1 MAVRKSTLMFLS
13 LALMPASI
21 GNGAAAAPDPQDH
34 LAPRVN
40 AGGRELSFDWPAF
53 RIGTAE
59 YPEGPTGVTV
69 FHFPKKAYVAVDARG
84 GGPGDVNAKHIELGY
99 QEAELDAVV
108 FGGGSWYGLET
119 ATAVGTAIKDDGLR
133 DGHWDSVALTPGS
146 IIYDFGPRRLNEIY
160 PDKRLAQAAFRAA
173 RPGVFRMGAAGAG
186 RMAKTGG
193 VFGCNAH
200 GGQGGAFLQIGD
212 LKIAA
217 FTVVNAYGVVVDRK
231 GALAAC
237 YRDPAWPKDIGVTG
251 LMAGLP
257 HSFGEGWSGQPL
269 PGGNTTISLVVINQK
284 MDRPQLARLAAQ
296 VHTSMARALQPFA
309 TIVDGDVLYAVSTA
323 EFDPPEG
330 KEPFNS
336 MQIGTIASEVMW
348 DAVLASIPEQQK
360 LVAPSRGHVVAASAL
375 RRHLGDYRFSSFV
388 RIGIS
393 EKDGKLYAQATGE
406 RDAFA
411 ITRAAPVE
419 LLPVSDALFT
429 IPGRYPLT
437 LSFSERGKLIVNPG
451 LWQQVGARQ

>member
-1 MAVRKSTLMFLS
+1 MASLRLVLS
-13 LALMPASI
+13 PLLLALASAGISAPAE
-21 GNGAAAAPDPQDH
+21 PDSQDR
-34 LAPRVN
+34 LVPLVN
-40 AGGRELSFDWPAF
+40 AGGRELLFDWPAF

-59 YPEGPTGVTV
+59 YSEGPTGVTV

-99 QEAELDAVV
+99 QEAELDAIV
-108 FGGGSWYGLET
+108 FSGGSWYGLET
-119 ATAVGTAIKDDGLR
+119 ATAVGTALKDDGLR

-173 RPGVFRMGAAGAG
+173 KPGVFRIGAAGAG

-193 VFGCNAH
+193 VFNCRAH
-200 GGQGGAFLQIGD
+200 GGQGGAFRQIGE

-217 FTVVNAYGVVVDRK
+217 FTVVNAYGAVIDRN

-237 YRDPAWPKDIGVTG
+237 YRDPAWPKDVKVTG

-257 HSFGEGWSGQPL
+257 ESFGEGWSGQPL
-269 PGGNTTISLVVINQK
+269 PGGNTTISLVVVNQK
-284 MDRPQLARLAAQ
+284 MDRAHLARLAAQ
-296 VHTSMARALQPFA
+296 GHTSMSRGLQPFA

-348 DAVLASIPEQQK
+348 DAILASIPEQPK
-360 LVAPSRGHVVAASAL
+360 VVAPRPGLVVPASTL
-375 RRHLGDYRFSSFV
+375 RRYSGAYRFSSFV
-388 RIGIS
+388 SIS
-393 EKDGKLYAQATGE
+393 VTEKAGKLYAQATSD
-406 RDAFA
+406 RDAYD
-411 ITRAAPVE
+411 ITRETPVE
-419 LLPVSDALFT
+419 LHPVTDDLFT
-429 IPGRYPLT
+429 GPGRYPLT

-451 LWQQVGARQ
+451 PWKQVGTKQ